1 MKKLVIIIVF
11 LSFGIN
17 IFAQSAK
24 ENYFS
29 AVKAYKSGNYTE
41 AVQYLD
47 KVVQQLGSTNIRV
60 QPLLVKSLAGSK
72 DWRRAKTEIA
82 NYYNLNPD
90 TQLAEYQEMVK
101 LEKEVE
107 NKIQEEEQLFANA
120 KYNKSV
126 SEYQSYLEQFPY
138 GKYRSEV
145 QVLLSKQKDEN
156 AWQKAKK
163 NGSIAAYYNYLKKYP
178 DGKYANT
185 ATANIKVLDKE
196 AYENAVSE
204 GTQQSL
210 NYYLFH
216 YPRGEYR
223 DIVKRKLDEKIEYD
237 VYMHAR
243 NHNYIEDYE
252 DYIKK
257 YPQGKYASEVN
268 RVIENYYY
276 KSGNRELSSKNY
288 YKAYNYYNTYLS
300 KFPYGSYNEEVRKKR
315 KKSEKLYNQ
324 RSAVFSM
331 LTIDSD
337 IALGYSA
344 GRINKDR
351 LGGYANLSFNFD
363 IFTEFDYT
371 YTIDNAGN
379 SDDPSDI
386 EPTGEIQNARLA
398 ISGGITYKILYPIWG
413 YTGIGFGYFPQYVEA
428 REYYDHGNSYD
439 KIWLKNTDESSYS
452 AFPETGLFL
461 KLSDSFVFKYGIMY
475 HKGIIHQFGFG
486 WQVK

>member
-1 MKKLVIIIVF
+1 MKKLVITIVILF
-11 LSFGIN
+11 LSIN
-17 IFAQSAK
+17 TYAQSAK

-29 AVKAYKSGNYTE
+29 AVKAYKSSNYTE

-60 QPLLVKSLAGSK
+60 QPLLVKSLVGIK
-72 DWRRAKTEIA
+72 DWWRAKTEIA
-82 NYYNLNPD
+82 KYYNLNPN
-90 TQLAEYQEMVK
+90 TKLAEYQEIVG
-101 LEKEVE
+101 LEKEVKS
-107 NKIQEEEQLFANA
+107 KINEEEKLYLMVKNS
-120 KYNKSV
+120 KSV
-126 SEYQSYLEQFPY
+126 SEYQVYLDQFPY
-138 GKYRSEV
+138 GKYRNEV

-163 NGSIAAYYNYLKKYP
+163 NGSIASYYNYLKKYP
-178 DGKYANT
+178 EGKYANT
-185 ATANIKVLDKE
+185 ATANIKAMDKE

-210 NYYLFH
+210 NYYLNN

-268 RVIENYYY
+268 RVIEDYYY

-331 LTIDSD
+331 ISLDSD
-337 IALGYSA
+337 YSFGYNA
-344 GRINKDR
+344 GRLNKDR

-363 IFTEFDYT
+363 IFTDAT
-371 YTIDNAGN
+371 YTIDNNGN
-379 SDDPSDI
+379 SNFSGDF
-386 EPTGEIQNARLA
+386 ELTGEVQNARLA

-413 YTGIGFGYFPQYVEA
+413 YTGIGFGYFPQYEEA
-428 REYYDHGNSYD
+428 KKYDNYHNTYED
-439 KIWLKNTDESSYS
+439 FWMKNTDESSYS

-486 WQVK
+486 WQIK